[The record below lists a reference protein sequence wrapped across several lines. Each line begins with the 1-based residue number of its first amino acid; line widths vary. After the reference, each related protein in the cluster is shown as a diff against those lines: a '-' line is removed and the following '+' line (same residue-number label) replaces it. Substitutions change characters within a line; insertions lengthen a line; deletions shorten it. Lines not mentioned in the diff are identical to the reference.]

1 VNGRLRAEHRLLVAG
16 AVVLVA
22 TSVAALPDRIFGAEE
37 WLFRLLNDLPDWLE
51 RPTWPLMQLG
61 ALAVVPVVAVI
72 AWLIRRE
79 WRLPTALLAAGGTAW
94 VLAKVVKE
102 IVQRGR
108 PQLYLPEDSIN
119 LRPEWDG
126 LGFVSGHAAV
136 VFALVTVVSP
146 HLSRSWRIVAWTAA
160 VATALLRM
168 YTAAHLPLDI
178 IGGAGL
184 GIALGALARW
194 AFTRREAV
202 G

>member
-1 VNGRLRAEHRLLVAG
+1 MNGRRFAEYRLS
-16 AVVLVA
+16 AVGVIVLAA

-37 WLFRLLNDLPDWLE
+37 WLFRLFNDLPDWLE
-51 RPTWPLMQLG
+51 HPTWPLMQLG
-61 ALAVVPVVAVI
+61 AVVAVPVVAVI
-72 AWLIRRE
+72 VWLIRRE
-79 WRLPTALLAAGGTAW
+79 WRLPTALLAAGGAAW

-108 PQLYLPEDSIN
+108 PQQYLADVN

-136 VFALVTVVSP
+136 AFALVTVVSP
-146 HLSRSWRIVAWTAA
+146 HLSRPWRIVVWTAA
-160 VATALLRM
+160 AATALLRM

-178 IGGAGL
+178 VGGAGL
-184 GIALGALARW
+184 GVALGALARW
-194 AFTRREAV
+194 ALIRREAV